1 MGIPRLN
8 RLLRNKVSDRSIR
21 LAPLNHLRGTRIVVD
36 SSIYLYKYLAEGC
49 LVENLYT
56 LAMKLRS
63 FRIAAVFVFDGKPPE
78 EKREEIIRRFER
90 KSKCEEQYDAL
101 RSRFEAA
108 DPGPDKHRMKFEL
121 EKLKRQFVRLS
132 TADISLAKELL
143 ISCGHQV
150 ADAPGES
157 DAMCAR
163 MVQLGIADACLS
175 EDTDMFP
182 FGCPVVLRNLSL
194 ADSTVLI
201 FDLKS
206 ILIDLGL
213 SFNEFQ
219 EVCVTSGCD
228 YNLTSSRSISDTI
241 RLMKDYK
248 ARDVKCSFLD
258 WVSASAQNVSDSQV
272 ARRALALFDTSDVV
286 VPETVVSL
294 RDVDVPRLTDV
305 LENNGFLFAD

>member
-8 RLLRNKVSDRSIR
+8 RLLRNKVSERSIR
-21 LAPLNHLRGTRIVVD
+21 LTPLNYLRGRRIVVD

-49 LVENLYT
+49 FVENLYT

-78 EKREEIIRRFER
+78 EKQEEIVRRFER
-90 KSKCEEQYDAL
+90 KSKCQEQYDVML
-101 RSRFEAA
+101 SKYEAA
-108 DPGPDKHRMKFEL
+108 HPGPEKHRMKFEL

-132 TADISLAKELL
+132 PADISLAKDLL
-143 ISCGHQV
+143 VSCGHQV

-201 FDLKS
+201 YDLS
-206 ILIDLGL
+206 FILRDLGL
-213 SFNEFQ
+213 SFSEFK

-228 YNLTSSRSISDTI
+228 YNVASSRCIGETM

-248 ARDVKCSFLD
+248 ASGAKCSFLD
-258 WVSASAQNVSDSQV
+258 WLSASAKQATDLQA
-272 ARRALALFDTSDVV
+272 ARRALALFDTSSVG
-286 VPETVVSL
+286 VPETVVRL
-294 RDVDVPRLTDV
+294 RDVDGPRLTSV
-305 LENNGFLFAD
+305 LEENGFLFAD

>member
-8 RLLRNKVSDRSIR
+8 RLLRNRVSERSIR
-21 LAPLNHLRGTRIVVD
+21 LIPLNCLRGMKIVVD

-78 EKREEIIRRFER
+78 EKQEEIVRRYER
-90 KSKCEEQYDAL
+90 KSKCQEQYDAL
-101 RSRFEAA
+101 RRRYESVP
-108 DPGPDKHRMKFEL
+108 PGPDKHKMKFEL

-132 TADISLAKELL
+132 PADISLAKELL
-143 ISCGHQV
+143 VSCGFQV
-150 ADAPGES
+150 ADAPGEA
-157 DAMCAR
+157 DAMCSR

-182 FGCPVVLRNLSL
+182 FGCPLVLRNLSL
-194 ADSTVLI
+194 GDSTVLI
-201 FDLKS
+201 YDLNS
-206 ILIDLGL
+206 ILCDLGL
-213 SFNEFQ
+213 SFAEFK

-228 YNLTSSRSISDTI
+228 YNLTSSRSISDI
-241 RLMKDYK
+241 MRLMKDYK
-248 ARDVKCSFLD
+248 SRRIECSFLE
-258 WVSASAQNVSDSQV
+258 WLASSGHIGADLQV
-272 ARRALALFDTSDVV
+272 TRRALSLFDTSNVK
-286 VPETVVSL
+286 VPEGAVGL
-294 RDVDVPRLTDV
+294 QDIDVARLTVV

>member
-8 RLLRNKVSDRSIR
+8 RLLRNKVSERSIR
-21 LAPLNHLRGTRIVVD
+21 LTPLNHLRGRRIVVD

-78 EKREEIIRRFER
+78 EKQEVIVRRFER
-90 KSKCEEQYDAL
+90 KSKCQEQYDAL
-101 RSRFEAA
+101 RRQYESAP
-108 DPGPDKHRMKFEL
+108 PGPEKHRMKFEL

-132 TADISLAKELL
+132 AADISLAKDL
-143 ISCGHQV
+143 IVACGHQV

-157 DAMCAR
+157 DAICAR
-163 MVQLGIADACLS
+163 MVQLGIVDACLS

-182 FGCPVVLRNLSL
+182 FGCPMVLRNLSL

-201 FDLKS
+201 YDLNS
-206 ILIDLGL
+206 ILHDLGL

-228 YNLTSSRSISDTI
+228 YNLASSRSIGEAM

-248 ARDVKCSFLD
+248 ACGVESPFLD
-258 WVSASAQNVSDSQV
+258 WLSASAQNVTDLQV
-272 ARRALALFDTSDVV
+272 TRRALALFDTSDVG
-286 VPETVVSL
+286 VPEITVGL
-294 RDVDVPRLTDV
+294 RDVDVPRLTAV